1 MNSRLIKF
9 LLMLVLIG
17 ALSLQANGENK
28 DWLRNPFY
36 FTAKNDPISLLL
48 DNFCAAQGVTAVI
61 SPQITGKVS
70 GEFMF
75 STPSIFLDVITRN
88 NGLTWYFDG
97 NNAYFYTL
105 AENDSAVIQL
115 RWLTPARLKA
125 TLIDMGLYDS
135 RFLWHGLP
143 EERIIYLT
151 GPPRYIQ
158 LIRNLVIK
166 LESTASSD
174 MVMRVYKLNH
184 AWADD
189 ITLTFMEKEISI
201 PGVASL
207 LRTITGGGSPAPV
220 PRVQTTKSLGV
231 LEQKELER
239 IEAKL
244 PPPDTTQNWTKA
256 ARILADPRLNAVIVW
271 DLRERMPYYEQAIS
285 QLDTPVGLVEIRAAI
300 VDVSINRLDELGV
313 SWNISKAVD
322 VDAKKGT
329 GGYGTVGGANVGVP
343 PDTTKFFSNA
353 GNGLNLTTIY
363 ANGIDQFM
371 MRVNAIESDGD
382 ANTLSRPAVL
392 TLDNVQAMLQKT
404 NTFYVKLQ
412 GKDDV
417 DLHDVTYG
425 TVLKVTPHI
434 INTPEG
440 QQIKLVVNIE
450 DGSENLTAR
459 GSDDIP
465 VVSRSTINTQA
476 IVGESQALVIGG
488 HYFEKRKYSDSGIP
502 GLRKIPLLG
511 PLFNKESYNVERVE
525 RLFVISPRIV
535 NLKNLAEIQQRI
547 KEDTFSKSI
556 ITPDGS
562 VAQDPEPDRG
572 PYAGCTRKNIRPAH
586 P

>member
-48 DNFCAAQGVTAVI
+48 NNFCAAQGVTAVI

-143 EERIIYLT
+143 EERIIYIT

-174 MVMRVYKLNH
+174 MIMRVYKLNH

-207 LRTITGGGSPAPV
+207 LRTITGGGNPAPV
-220 PRVQTTKSLGV
+220 PQVQSTKSLGV

-244 PPPDTTQNWTKA
+244 PPPDTTQSWTKA

-313 SWNISKAVD
+313 SWDITKSVD
-322 VDAKKGT
+322 VDAKQGT

-353 GNGLNLTTIY
+353 GKGLNLTTIY

-511 PLFNKESYNVERVE
+511 PLFNKESYEVERVE

-556 ITPDGS
+556 ITPDNS

-572 PYAGCTRKNIRPAH
+572 PYAGCTRKNIRPSH